1 MHTKLFFA
9 VIASTVMS
17 FGAAQAATFVFSGP
31 NGNLGKDEIFTSGP
45 DSVLATAINTQEP
58 RSPTLRRNGFG
69 IGVKTGPH
77 DSGQIDNIGDDEA
90 IVFDFG
96 GLVQMGEIVLTRASF
111 FDDIR
116 IYGTNDAT
124 VAAITS
130 GGLPAITSISTL
142 LASASGVGFGG
153 TVTIDLS
160 AIATAYRFL
169 IATVPGGSGDGYRVE
184 EISVSEVPLPAA
196 LPLMAF
202 GLAGLG
208 FVGRRRRKLAA

>member
-1 MHTKLFFA
+1 MHTRLFFA
-9 VIASTVMS
+9 VIASAAMS

-31 NGNLGKDEIFTSGP
+31 NANLGKDEVFTSGP

-58 RSPTLRRNGFG
+58 KAPTLRRNGAG
-69 IGVKTGPH
+69 IGVKTGFF
-77 DSGQIDNIGDDEA
+77 DTGQVDNIGDDEA

-96 GLVQMGEIVLTRASF
+96 GLVQMGEIVLTQASF

-142 LASASGVGFGG
+142 LASATGVGLGG

-160 AIATAYRFL
+160 GIATAYRFL
-169 IATVPGGSGDGYRVE
+169 IATIPGGSGDGFRVK
-184 EISVSEVPLPAA
+184 EITVSEVPLPAA

-208 FVGRRRRKLAA
+208 FVGRRRRKLAV